1 MKLLLENWRKF
12 LVEQHTD
19 WTAITEDD
27 LYDLDY
33 DELIEMRDEIENPKR
48 SSPYSRPNLR
58 SLHPGRRF
66 LPTINARIEAI
77 EESEAEAEA
86 EAEVAEAAR
95 IEDIYSGEFAM
106 KLAKAYM
113 GSASM
118 GIELAAMVPDAE
130 GLAEEFKKLRGLVQ
144 DVLGH
149 AERSD
154 MAPWTKWDWNKHP
167 NTIISSVGALINQL
181 VDLPAENRRDMNDL
195 VDERKEILSMYYR
208 WLESIRDLENYTFYR
223 LHGRQPRGTV
233 QQKLADSYSF
243 IKDWVGED

>member
-12 LVEQHTD
+12 LKEEELIKESVSDHYDTLS
-19 WTAITEDD
+19 EDD
-27 LYDLDY
+27 LYDLD
-33 DELIEMRDEIENPKR
+33 IEDLEDLRDFIEDFGADQ
-48 SSPYSRPNLR
+48 YSRSRDTKDLY
-58 SLHPGRRF
+58 
-66 LPTINARIEAI
+66 PTIMARIKAI
-77 EESEAEAEA
+77 EES

-95 IEDIYSGEFAM
+95 VEDIYSGEYAM

-113 GSASM
+113 GSSNM

-130 GLAEEFKKLRGLVQ
+130 GLAEEFRRLRGLVQ

-167 NTIISSVGALINQL
+167 NTIIASMGALIDHL
-181 VDLPAENRRDMNDL
+181 ADLPAENHWDMNEL
-195 VDERKEILSMYYR
+195 VDERKEILSTYYG
-208 WLESIRDLENYTFYR
+208 WLESLRDLENYTFWQ
-223 LHGRQPRGTV
+223 LGTTSMPPQPQRQDYI
-233 QQKLADSYSF
+233 DSYHF